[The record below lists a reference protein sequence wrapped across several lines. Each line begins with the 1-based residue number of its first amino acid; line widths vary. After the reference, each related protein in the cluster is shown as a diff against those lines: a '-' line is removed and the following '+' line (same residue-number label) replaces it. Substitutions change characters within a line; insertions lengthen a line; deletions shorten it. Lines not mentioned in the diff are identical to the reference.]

1 MVANLFHTV
10 NSELSKGSLPT
21 ALRRVMK
28 EKFSSFDEYQ
38 LAKYNKSIK
47 VEHKG
52 NQIIV
57 IIILLKSEQIITK
70 IYSYTYIPQKFSDK
84 SLQWV
89 DPKLV
94 LLNINRWEELAFN
107 FKQWTH
113 AVS

>member
-1 MVANLFHTV
+1 MIPADWIMVSNLFHTV

-57 IIILLKSEQIITK
+57 IIILLKSEQITK
-70 IYSYTYIPQKFSDK
+70 IYSYSYSVGTKYGGPG
-84 SLQWV
+84 
-89 DPKLV
+89 
-94 LLNINRWEELAFN
+94 NHR
-107 FKQWTH
+107 
-113 AVS
+113 